1 MDWNLK
7 RYIQLVTS
15 MSVENIKSKNGSE
28 YSSLRVHVFG
38 VSQGSLLGYVL
49 FNLSLPDPERGEKT

>member
-1 MDWNLK
+1 
-7 RYIQLVTS
+7 

-38 VSQGSLLGYVL
+38 VSQGSLLGYEL